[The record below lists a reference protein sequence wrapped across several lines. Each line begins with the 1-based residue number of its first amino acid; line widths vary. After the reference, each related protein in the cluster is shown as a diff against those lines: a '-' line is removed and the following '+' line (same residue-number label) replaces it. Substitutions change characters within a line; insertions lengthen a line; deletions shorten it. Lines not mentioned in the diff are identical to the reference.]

1 MGSNARRQCRD
12 TSAEKNPHAHVQRKE
27 LQHIGTQAYTVE
39 HWDKSEARGAG
50 TPDNTYWTSAVTI
63 RLMNRLIDTQ
73 WWNTLNFLQLV
84 SRQAILRERNT

>member
-1 MGSNARRQCRD
+1 M
-12 TSAEKNPHAHVQRKE
+12 KKKE

-50 TPDNTYWTSAVTI
+50 TADNTYWTSAVTI
-63 RLMNRLIDTQ
+63 WPINRLIDTQ

-84 SRQAILRERNT
+84 SSQAIARERNT